1 MGLTPAAPVRHAA
14 PVPPSLD
21 TDTLLAAAPV
31 IPVVVLDD
39 ADAAVPLARALVA
52 GGLPVVELTLRT
64 PAALEAINNIARH
77 VPEAIVGAGTVTT
90 AAQADAAQAAGARF
104 LVAPGQTPR
113 LLDAL
118 EASRLPFLAGTATAS
133 DLVALRERG
142 ITTAKFFPAELNG
155 GAAAVRQLGA
165 VFPELRFCPTGGID
179 PTKAMDYLALPNVAC
194 IGGSWIAPQAAVA
207 AQDWTAITAAARGAA
222 ALRRA

>member
-1 MGLTPAAPVRHAA
+1 MGLTPGTQVRHAA
-14 PVPPSLD
+14 AVPQDADALLD
-21 TDTLLAAAPV
+21 LAPV
-31 IPVVVLDD
+31 LPVVVVDD
-39 ADAAVPLARALVA
+39 PDDAVPLAQALVA
-52 GGLPVVELTLRT
+52 GGLRLIELVLRT
-64 PAALEAINNIARH
+64 PAALEAINNIAQH
-77 VPEAIVGAGTVTT
+77 VPEAVIGAGTVTT

-118 EASRLPFLAGTATAS
+118 EASGLPFLAGTATAS

-155 GAAAVRQLGA
+155 GTAAIKQLGA
-165 VFPELRFCPTGGID
+165 VFPELRFCPTGGIG
-179 PTKAMDYLALPNVAC
+179 AHNAREYLALPNVAC
-194 IGGSWIAPQAAVA
+194 VGGSWVTPPAAVGA
-207 AQDWTAITAAARGAA
+207 RDWTAIEDFARAAA

>member
-1 MGLTPAAPVRHAA
+1 M
-14 PVPPSLD
+14 
-21 TDTLLAAAPV
+21 
-31 IPVVVLDD
+31 
-39 ADAAVPLARALVA
+39 
-52 GGLPVVELTLRT
+52 
-64 PAALEAINNIARH
+64 
-77 VPEAIVGAGTVTT
+77 TT

-118 EASRLPFLAGTATAS
+118 QASGLPFLAGTATAS

-155 GAAAVRQLGA
+155 GTAAIKQLGA

-179 PTKAMDYLALPNVAC
+179 AHKASDYLALPNVAC
-194 IGGSWIAPQAAVA
+194 VGGSWVTPPAAIAAR
-207 AQDWTAITAAARGAA
+207 DWTAIEDCRPRR
-222 ALRRA
+222 RRAAPRLDSRACPPPPR